1 MISCPAADT
10 AYRIQTVN
18 DALKKRIP
26 NFVTIL
32 RIFIAA
38 AFFAALSGFR
48 FPGHGVLWGNIA
60 IALFV
65 IAATTDFIDG
75 YLARR
80 WDAESMFGRI
90 MDPFCD
96 KVLVLGAFIFYAG
109 PRFSVPEWIAE
120 DHLMT
125 MATGVYPW
133 MVVLLIARELL
144 VTAIRDILES
154 KGYNGGAKWAGKAK
168 MILQSFAVPLVLL
181 LVVNC
186 RPDKH
191 ESVMTLI
198 NILIWLML
206 IVTLWSGLPYIT
218 GLRHVLRQKS
228 DD

>member
-1 MISCPAADT
+1 M
-10 AYRIQTVN
+10 QFVN

-48 FPGHGVLWGNIA
+48 YPGHGVLWGNIA
-60 IALFV
+60 IVLFV
-65 IAATTDFIDG
+65 IAATTDFVDG
-75 YLARR
+75 YLARK
-80 WDAESMFGRI
+80 WNAESMFGRI

-109 PRFSVPEWIAE
+109 SRFSVPEWIAE
-120 DHLMT
+120 DRLMT
-125 MATGVYPW
+125 MASGVYPW
-133 MVVLLIARELL
+133 MVVLLNARELL

-154 KGYNGGAKWAGKAK
+154 KGHKGGAKWAGKAK

-186 RPDKH
+186 RPDEH
-191 ESVMTLI
+191 PSVMLLI
-198 NILIWLML
+198 DILIWLML
-206 IVTLWSGLPYIT
+206 IVTIWSGLPYIT
-218 GLRHVLRQKS
+218 GLRSVLRQQTNG
-228 DD
+228 

>member
-1 MISCPAADT
+1 MNEA
-10 AYRIQTVN
+10 V
-18 DALKKRIP
+18 KKRLP
-26 NFVTIL
+26 NVITIL
-32 RIFIAA
+32 RIFLAG
-38 AFFAALSGFR
+38 AFFGALSGFR
-48 FPGHGVLWGNIA
+48 YPELGMLWGNIA
-60 IALFV
+60 IVLFV

-75 YLARR
+75 YLARK

-109 PRFSVPEWIAE
+109 SRFSVPEWIAE
-120 DHLMT
+120 DRLMT

-144 VTAIRDILES
+144 VTAIRDVLES
-154 KGYNGGAKWAGKAK
+154 KGYKGGAKWAGKAK

-191 ESVMTLI
+191 QSVMILI
-198 NILIWLML
+198 DVLIWLML
-206 IVTLWSGLPYIT
+206 VVTLWSGLPYVT
-218 GLRHVLRQKS
+218 GLRHVLRQQS
-228 DD
+228 ND

>member
-1 MISCPAADT
+1 MLPLPQRC
-10 AYRIQTVN
+10 RMRTVN
-18 DALKKRIP
+18 ESLKKRIP

-38 AFFAALSGFR
+38 AFFAAISGFR
-48 FPGHGVLWGNIA
+48 YPSSGALWGNIA

-80 WDAESMFGRI
+80 WNAESMFGRI

-120 DHLMT
+120 DRLMT

-144 VTAIRDILES
+144 VTAIRDVLES
-154 KGYNGGAKWAGKAK
+154 KGYKGGAKWAGKAK

-191 ESVMTLI
+191 QSVMLI
-198 NILIWLML
+198 IDFLIWLML
-206 IVTLWSGLPYIT
+206 VVTLWSGVPYIT
-218 GLRHVLRQKS
+218 GLRKFLGKQS
-228 DD
+228 P

>member
-1 MISCPAADT
+1 MKL
-10 AYRIQTVN
+10 VN
-18 DALKKRIP
+18 EAFKKRVP

-32 RIFIAA
+32 RIFIAG
-38 AFFAALSGFR
+38 AFFAAISGFR
-48 FPGHGVLWGNIA
+48 FPDHGLLWGNIA

-65 IAATTDFIDG
+65 VAATTDFIDG
-75 YLARR
+75 YLARK
-80 WDAESMFGRI
+80 WNAESMFGRI

-120 DHLMT
+120 DRLMT

-144 VTAIRDILES
+144 VTAIRDVLES
-154 KGYNGGAKWAGKAK
+154 KGYKGGAKWAGKAK
-168 MILQSFAVPLVLL
+168 MILQSIAVPLVLL

-191 ESVMTLI
+191 PSVMMI
-198 NILIWLML
+198 IDMLIWLML
-206 IVTLWSGLPYIT
+206 VVTLWSGVPYIT
-218 GLRHVLRQKS
+218 GLREVLEKKS
-228 DD
+228 S

>member
-1 MISCPAADT
+1 M
-10 AYRIQTVN
+10 
-18 DALKKRIP
+18 KKRIP
-26 NFVTIL
+26 NLVTML
-32 RIFIAA
+32 RILIAA

-48 FPGHGVLWGNIA
+48 YPLHGVIWGNIA
-60 IALFV
+60 IAFFV
-65 IAATTDFIDG
+65 IAATTDFIGG

-120 DHLMT
+120 DRLMT

-144 VTAIRDILES
+144 VTAIRDVLES
-154 KGYNGGAKWAGKAK
+154 KGYKGGAKWAGKAK

-191 ESVMTLI
+191 QSVMLI
-198 NILIWLML
+198 IDFLIWLML
-206 IVTLWSGLPYIT
+206 VVTLWSGVPYIT
-218 GLRHVLRQKS
+218 GLRKFLAKQS
-228 DD
+228 P